1 MAVATG
7 HLQAQTAETTTV
19 PSREETEEDKK
30 ERKRQQ
36 LERRKV
42 PSRLWDYY
50 LESPELWN
58 FADVNEDGLQKGIS
72 AILIAPH
79 TVVPNWVERESINK
93 FIELKLKMTT
103 VVQILAEIKRFSEEP
118 MPEDNQLAAER
129 KQAQKRA
136 DKLQADLLSSCN
148 DLTALTVVPDDSFG
162 DDFYDNFPCS

>member
-1 MAVATG
+1 MAIATG
-7 HLQAQTAETTTV
+7 HFQAQTTRRTTA

-42 PSRLWDYY
+42 PARLRDYY
-50 LESPELWN
+50 LESPEHWN
-58 FADVNEDGLQKGIS
+58 FTDVNEDGLQKGIS

-79 TVVPNWVERESINK
+79 TVVPYWVERESVSK

-103 VVQILAEIKRFSEEP
+103 VVQTLAEIKRFSEEP

-136 DKLQADLLSSCN
+136 DKL
-148 DLTALTVVPDDSFG
+148 
-162 DDFYDNFPCS
+162 